1 LRFAIF
7 GGITGFPSLH
17 LGASPSAVCAADEG
31 WLPAAC
37 KTTVLQEFAP
47 KTAADLPSASL
58 LKKPQRRL
66 CMVPKIQVGQ
76 ERLAGQQML
85 ASLLRAMSAS
95 EALKVEPRPLLR
107 VQLSH
112 NDDGYP

>member
-1 LRFAIF
+1 
-7 GGITGFPSLH
+7 
-17 LGASPSAVCAADEG
+17 
-31 WLPAAC
+31 
-37 KTTVLQEFAP
+37 
-47 KTAADLPSASL
+47 
-58 LKKPQRRL
+58 
-66 CMVPKIQVGQ
+66 MVPKIQVGQ